1 MSKIEETVSI
11 EKALY
16 KFSKAGGLG
25 IYGCFEV
32 SMGKSYGNEY
42 EYAGHGD

>member
-1 MSKIEETVSI
+1 MSKTAETVSI

-16 KFSKAGGLG
+16 KFSKASGLG

-32 SMGKSYGNEY
+32 SAKSSGVINS
-42 EYAGHGD
+42 